1 MIEKSVPVR
10 VLGSCAAW
18 GLAFA
23 LLTLG
28 CVLGYEHLCHYGLAV
43 SAAAAVMCIRS
54 SMAAHMRELRSMT
67 AFRED
72 VDQRL
77 TRIR

>member
-18 GLAFA
+18 GLAFG

-28 CVLGYEHLCHYGLAV
+28 CVLGYDHLCHFGLAV
-43 SAAAAVMCIRS
+43 SAGAAVMCIRS
-54 SMAAHMRELRSMT
+54 SMAAHMRELRNMAS
-67 AFRED
+67 FRED
-72 VDQRL
+72 VYQRL
-77 TRIR
+77 TRVR